1 MSELPKQQVLVSD
14 AKDRRDFVYLIVT
27 NTGTFLE
34 SLKRV
39 FQGEKDES
47 ALLNAL
53 KGRCSQSL
61 FDDRFYVVNLGW
73 IDSIKTACR
82 VLREDGCRRT
92 G

>member
-1 MSELPKQQVLVSD
+1 MVLVSD

-47 ALLNAL
+47 TLLNAL
-53 KGRCSQSL
+53 KADAPSHCLMTDSTWL
-61 FDDRFYVVNLGW
+61 TLG
-73 IDSIKTACR
+73 
-82 VLREDGCRRT
+82 G
-92 G
+92 